1 MLGNRCRVGT
11 VGGAP
16 VPDSVFRFVREVLGI
31 DLVSMYGSRE
41 CGGIACDNVVYPGVT
56 VRLRSVPAMEYLT
69 TDTPSRGEVYVSSP
83 RLIAAYHG
91 DAERTRASFVSDFGD
106 GKRYF
111 RTGDV
116 GEMWEEGGQT
126 MVRVLDRCGA
136 CFKLQQGDWVS
147 PAYVENVL
155 EQSALI
161 QQALVLGPS
170 RAKAASWSCA
180 ARTLN
185 AIGQCQVTLSR
196 RQEHLRAGCQ
206 ARQEERELTSLPNT
220 ISCALGLPP
229 SSFLY

>member
-16 VPDSVFRFVREVLGI
+16 VSDSVFRFVREVLGI

-69 TDTPSRGEVYVSSP
+69 TDTPSRGEIYVSSP

-170 RAKAASWSCA
+170 RAKAASWS
-180 ARTLN
+180 
-185 AIGQCQVTLSR
+185 VR
-196 RQEHLRAGCQ
+196 R
-206 ARQEERELTSLPNT
+206 
-220 ISCALGLPP
+220 ALLMP
-229 SSFLY
+229 